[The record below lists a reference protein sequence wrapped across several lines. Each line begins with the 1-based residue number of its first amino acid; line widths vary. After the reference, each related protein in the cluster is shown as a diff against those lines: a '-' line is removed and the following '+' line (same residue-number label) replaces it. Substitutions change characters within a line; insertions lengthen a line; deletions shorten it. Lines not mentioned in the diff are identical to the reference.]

1 MKTVSTSQPGLR
13 PDSWYLDDKGSH
25 LINIVPT
32 AIHAEGYAHIVAETA
47 RRRKLLSA
55 ASDIAQ
61 LAYAEERD
69 IDEIE
74 ADAVK
79 VVLNVQRGNGK
90 MHTAGHV
97 AGEVLDMVSAWA
109 DAPLKPGQVR
119 GLPTGLRALDLALG
133 GLSPDTLVIL
143 AGRPGMGKSALG
155 FNVAENV
162 ARLGKRVAVFSL
174 EMSRKK
180 VLARLAC
187 GRAGVN
193 WLRVQQGT
201 TPVHDLSRLMQEIGE
216 LGELPLHI
224 SDATDLTSAQVRAQ
238 VARLHARSPLSL
250 VVLDHIGLLADK
262 DDNEVRRM
270 GTITWALKRIAK
282 DFGLPVLALAQLN
295 RGVELRADKRPALAD
310 LRESGKIEE
319 NADIVL
325 MMYREKYYDAEA
337 GNEVEVI
344 ARKNR
349 DGEANA
355 TAHLHFE
362 EELARFYD
370 TARGPLDE

>member
-1 MKTVSTSQPGLR
+1 
-13 PDSWYLDDKGSH
+13 
-25 LINIVPT
+25 
-32 AIHAEGYAHIVAETA
+32 
-47 RRRKLLSA
+47 
-55 ASDIAQ
+55 
-61 LAYAEERD
+61 
-69 IDEIE
+69 
-74 ADAVK
+74 
-79 VVLNVQRGNGK
+79 
-90 MHTAGHV
+90 
-97 AGEVLDMVSAWA
+97 
-109 DAPLKPGQVR
+109 
-119 GLPTGLRALDLALG
+119 
-133 GLSPDTLVIL
+133 
-143 AGRPGMGKSALG
+143 MGKSALG
-155 FNVAENV
+155 FNIAENV

-174 EMSRKK
+174 EMSRKM

-187 GRAGVN
+187 GRARVN

-370 TARGPLDE
+370 TARG